1 MNGDVLELPNLKD
14 YYPLNAATPEALPR
28 YYVVQ
33 DANYASEGFSQTWLP
48 HIWRVKATPLTN
60 AQEFK
65 DILKKPMV
73 NSTIWDSDNFYP
85 QNSVVN
91 YNNVY
96 YRAIT
101 NTPAG
106 TDITN
111 TTYWTEY
118 TPGTQDELMTTRV
131 KDYEL
136 NDAILT
142 QADVEVPTSGYDV
155 KNYYIV
161 PTVQSVPTAPPVW
174 NLWDRDTAYKAGTV
188 VNIDRQ
194 YWTAQVDVPPGVAIN
209 NLQYWAPYRSGPG
222 GQPANPNTLFTDSN
236 TTVDGTQGG
245 MNVTPDG
252 DGYRI
257 NGVKVFQ
264 THATAAEVMLT
275 YVRFGPGVGGIGS
288 VLIPRNA
295 EGFRQGKAAKFFN
308 GEEWVQTYLDNV
320 YVGPED
326 VLLKEGGFKKQIA
339 GFNVERIGNT
349 ARSLALGRYAY
360 EQARQWAMQRKQ
372 FGKLLCEFQ
381 GLQWK
386 FADMKIK
393 LDAGQLLIY
402 RAVANAVN
410 GIPSGED
417 TAIAKAFCN
426 QAGFDICNEAMQI
439 MGGMGYTE
447 ETLVE
452 YCFRKCRG
460 WMIAGG
466 SIEILK
472 NRIAEGVFERSFS
485 QRPPKSVKS

>member
-1 MNGDVLELPNLKD
+1 MDFHF
-14 YYPLNAATPEALPR
+14 TPEQQQFRDAVSGFAEKRLKAGALKRAHQTEHPFDVAKWMAEQGLMGIAFPEADGGQGGSLMDAIIAIETVTESCPR
-28 YYVVQ
+28 SADVIQAGNFGPV
-33 DANYASEGFSQTWLP
+33 
-48 HIWRVKATPLTN
+48 RVLAEYGTPDQKQRYLS
-60 AQEFK
+60 K
-65 DILKKPMV
+65 ILKGE
-73 NSTIWDSDNFYP
+73 
-85 QNSVVN
+85 SVICVGM
-91 YNNVY
+91 
-96 YRAIT
+96 T
-101 NTPAG
+101 EPEAG
-106 TDITN
+106 SAVTDL
-111 TTYWTEY
+111 TTS
-118 TPGTQDELMTTRV
+118 
-131 KDYEL
+131 
-136 NDAILT
+136 A
-142 QADVEVPTSGYDV
+142 
-155 KNYYIV
+155 
-161 PTVQSVPTAPPVW
+161 
-174 NLWDRDTAYKAGTV
+174 
-188 VNIDRQ
+188 
-194 YWTAQVDVPPGVAIN
+194 
-209 NLQYWAPYRSGPG
+209 
-222 GQPANPNTLFTDSN
+222 
-236 TTVDGTQGG
+236 
-245 MNVTPDG
+245 TPDG

-288 VLIPRNA
+288 VLIPRDA
-295 EGFRQGKAAKFFN
+295 KGFSQGKAAKFLN

-485 QRPPKSVKS
+485 QRPPKQAKS

>member
-1 MNGDVLELPNLKD
+1 MTEP
-14 YYPLNAATPEALPR
+14 
-28 YYVVQ
+28 
-33 DANYASEGFSQTWLP
+33 DAGSAVTD
-48 HIWRVKATPLTN
+48 LT
-60 AQEFK
+60 
-65 DILKKPMV
+65 
-73 NSTIWDSDNFYP
+73 
-85 QNSVVN
+85 
-91 YNNVY
+91 
-96 YRAIT
+96 
-101 NTPAG
+101 
-106 TDITN
+106 
-111 TTYWTEY
+111 TT
-118 TPGTQDELMTTRV
+118 
-131 KDYEL
+131 
-136 NDAILT
+136 A
-142 QADVEVPTSGYDV
+142 
-155 KNYYIV
+155 
-161 PTVQSVPTAPPVW
+161 
-174 NLWDRDTAYKAGTV
+174 
-188 VNIDRQ
+188 
-194 YWTAQVDVPPGVAIN
+194 
-209 NLQYWAPYRSGPG
+209 
-222 GQPANPNTLFTDSN
+222 
-236 TTVDGTQGG
+236 
-245 MNVTPDG
+245 TPDG
-252 DGYRI
+252 DGWRI

-264 THATAAEVMLT
+264 THASVAEMMLT
-275 YVRFGPGVGGIGS
+275 YVRFGPGIGGIGS

-360 EQARQWAMQRKQ
+360 EEARQWAMQRKQ

-426 QAGFDICNEAMQI
+426 QAGFDLCNEAMQI

-485 QRPPKSVKS
+485 QRPPKAAKS